1 MKRTNVV
8 LDEELLER
16 ARRVL
21 GEKTY
26 SGAITKALEK
36 VVRQDKFWE
45 AYRKF
50 EELAH
55 SPEGVFDPEYLKEK
69 AAKSVSATKRRVAA
83 HEARAPRSSE
93 KRRGTR
99 R

>member
-1 MKRTNVV
+1 MKRTNVI
-8 LDEELLER
+8 LDEDLLER
-16 ARRVL
+16 ARRAL

-36 VVRQDKFWE
+36 VVKQEKFWE

-55 SPEGVFDPEYLKEK
+55 GEGVFHPDYLKEK
-69 AAKSVSATKRRVAA
+69 AQKSLQRPKKQVSA
-83 HEARAPRSSE
+83 HEARVPKGKGKQSGPR
-93 KRRGTR
+93 
-99 R
+99 

>member
-1 MKRTNVV
+1 MKRRNVV
-8 LDEELLER
+8 LDEELLEQ
-16 ARRVL
+16 ARRAL

-55 SPEGVFDPEYLKEK
+55 SPEGVFDPAYLKEK
-69 AAKSVSATKRRVAA
+69 ESKSLSTTKRVAA
-83 HEARAPRSSE
+83 HEARAPRSGG
-93 KRRGTR
+93 KLRGTR

>member
-16 ARRVL
+16 ARRAT

-26 SGAITKALEK
+26 SATITKALEK
-36 VVRQDKFWE
+36 VVRQEKFWE

-55 SPEGVFDPEYLKEK
+55 SEEGFFHPDYLKEK
-69 AAKSVSATKRRVAA
+69 AAKSPDPQKTRVAA
-83 HEARAPRSSE
+83 HDARAPRSR
-93 KRRGTR
+93 KRRGSR
-99 R
+99 

>member
-8 LDEELLER
+8 LDEKLLER
-16 ARRVL
+16 ARRAL

-26 SGAITKALEK
+26 SGAINKALEK
-36 VVRQDKFWE
+36 VVRQEDFWE

-55 SPEGVFDPEYLKEK
+55 GEGVFDPDYIKEK
-69 AAKSVSATKRRVAA
+69 TRNSLQRPKKRISAN
-83 HEARAPRSSE
+83 EARAPKARG
-93 KRRGTR
+93 KRRGSR
-99 R
+99 

>member
-26 SGAITKALEK
+26 SGAITKALEE
-36 VVRQDKFWE
+36 VVRQDQFWE
-45 AYRKF
+45 LYRKF
-50 EELAH
+50 EHLAH
-55 SPEGVFDPEYLKEK
+55 TEGVFDPEYLKEK
-69 AAKSVSATKRRVAA
+69 AAKSVRPVKARISA
-83 HEARAPRSSE
+83 HDARAPRNTKKHDGS
-93 KRRGTR
+93 RR
-99 R
+99 

>member
-1 MKRTNVV
+1 MKRTNVM

-16 ARRVL
+16 ARRAL

-36 VVRQDKFWE
+36 VVRQEKFWE
-45 AYRKF
+45 SYRKF

-55 SPEGVFDPEYLKEK
+55 SEGGFFDPEYLKEK
-69 AAKSVSATKRRVAA
+69 AAKSGTARKPRVAA
-83 HEARAPRSSE
+83 HDARAPQSRKRSGS
-93 KRRGTR
+93 R
-99 R
+99 

>member
-16 ARRVL
+16 ARRAL

-36 VVRQDKFWE
+36 VVRQEKFWE

-55 SPEGVFDPEYLKEK
+55 SPEGFFDPEYLKEK
-69 AAKSVSATKRRVAA
+69 AAKSVKPQKPRVAA
-83 HEARAPRSSE
+83 HDARAPRSR
-93 KRRGTR
+93 KQRRGSR
-99 R
+99 

>member
-16 ARRVL
+16 ARRAL

-36 VVRQDKFWE
+36 VVRQEKFWE

-55 SPEGVFDPEYLKEK
+55 GEGVFHPDYIKEK
-69 AAKSVSATKRRVAA
+69 TRNSLQRPTKRVSA
-83 HEARAPRSSE
+83 HEARAP
-93 KRRGTR
+93 KGRGKQR
-99 R
+99 GSR

>member
-26 SGAITKALEK
+26 SGTITKALEK
-36 VVRQDKFWE
+36 AVRQDKFWE
-45 AYRKF
+45 AYRKW

-55 SPEGVFDPEYLKEK
+55 SDEGFFDPEYLREMSKK
-69 AAKSVSATKRRVAA
+69 SLSLAKKRRSA
-83 HEARAPRSSE
+83 HDVRAPRSSR
-93 KRRGTR
+93 KSRGSR
-99 R
+99 